1 MSWFILAAVGA
12 LGLYIISLYNGLVT
26 KRQMVAEGWSGIDVQ
41 LKRRADLIPNLVE
54 TVKGYAVHE
63 REALED
69 VTRMRTQASAVPQN
83 DIEGRARAEGLL
95 SQALGRLMAV
105 AESYPDLKASEN
117 FADLQ
122 ASLDKV
128 EHELQMSRRY
138 YNGAVRG
145 LNVAVESF
153 PSNLVAKNFGFE
165 KAAYFEIE
173 DAADRAVPA
182 VSF

>member
-1 MSWFILAAVGA
+1 MSWFLLAIVGV
-12 LGLYIISLYNGLVT
+12 LGLYLISLYNGLVR
-26 KRQMVAEGWSGIDVQ
+26 KRQMVNEGWSGIDVQ
-41 LKRRADLIPNLVE
+41 LKRRTDLIPSLVE
-54 TVKGYAVHE
+54 VVKGYASHE
-63 REALED
+63 REALEA
-69 VTRMRTQASAVPQN
+69 VTRMRSQAEAVPGD
-83 DIEGRARAEGLL
+83 DIEGRAKAEGML

-105 AESYPDLKASEN
+105 AESYPDLKASQN
-117 FADLQ
+117 FVDLQ

-153 PSNLVAKNFGFE
+153 PSNLVARNFGFE
-165 KAAYFEIE
+165 KAGYFEIE
-173 DAADRAVPA
+173 DAADRSVPS